1 MGTPGRPVPRVPPGG
16 ATGVGRV
23 TRSHYRYGSESR
35 DHSARSHCR
44 DPQIGLSQ
52 MDEDVNPTGGAGPGA
67 MVPRGSIRAP
77 LLVVGAVAAGIV
89 LYLVIHH
96 VGSGGVPTG
105 AASATSTPSV
115 TTPSTSTTP
124 ATGTPSTVRL
134 VVLNGAGTSAT
145 AVTKIATLHRLGYPI
160 VATVTSAPSTG
171 DTVQC
176 KTGLS
181 KEASSLASA
190 LGGATVKPFPS
201 PAPAVAPLLE
211 CLVTIGK

>member
-1 MGTPGRPVPRVPPGG
+1 
-16 ATGVGRV
+16 
-23 TRSHYRYGSESR
+23 
-35 DHSARSHCR
+35 
-44 DPQIGLSQ
+44 

-67 MVPRGSIRAP
+67 MLPRGSIRAP
-77 LLVVGAVAAGIV
+77 LLVVGAVAAGLV

-96 VGSGGVPTG
+96 TGSAGVPTT
-105 AASATSTPSV
+105 ATSTPSV

-145 AVTKIATLHRLGYPI
+145 AVAKIATLRRLGYPI
-160 VATVTSAPSTG
+160 VAIVTSAPSTG
-171 DTVQC
+171 DTIQC

-181 KEASSLASA
+181 KEASALASA

-201 PAPAVAPLLE
+201 PAPPVAPLLE